1 MRDTRS
7 IQNQALW
14 RVLLLLLVVVVVPT
28 VCVLWFMT
36 EAMRNQRLAVR
47 QELTTLYRSQL
58 VGLGQELRTF
68 WERKQLTL
76 ASMDP
81 DTPAAELFAELVRS
95 GVADSAIVYDPS
107 GRVLY
112 PPSPE
117 PRTIDQ
123 TAGSRGW
130 LAAQELEF
138 KELDYAAAARA
149 YGRIAAEVTDPNI
162 AGRAFQAQARCLG
175 KAGRVEAAVK
185 ILTETLT
192 QPTFRRA
199 TDLQG
204 RLIAP
209 SAQLM
214 ALHLMD
220 DPALETYG
228 RTADRLRAQLSD
240 YSDPALTATQRRFLM
255 KQFGA
260 LMPEAPAFATLEAL
274 DLAFRYLESDPPP
287 RRGGSLGSSEL
298 PGVWCLA
305 SQDGRLVA
313 MFREQTMKV
322 QARSLMANLALPD
335 DAAVELLPPGT
346 ATQAP
351 PFASVSFEGT
361 LPGWRLTLHLPDQ
374 RLLDSAADEQIA
386 AYLWTGFL
394 VIGIIVVV
402 AVVIAR
408 SVGRQ
413 MKLTQLKNNLI
424 ATVSHELKTPLASMR
439 LLVDT
444 LLEGHTHD
452 EPRVREYL
460 ELISKENAR
469 LSRLIEHFL
478 AFSRMER
485 NKQTFERA
493 EIQAQDIATA
503 AAEAVDERFH
513 AAHCRFDVE
522 IEPNM
527 PKIVGDADVLVTVVL
542 NLLDNAYKYT
552 EGDKHIVLRAYSE
565 NAHVCFEVQDNG
577 IGLSHKA
584 ARRVFQRFYQVDQ
597 SLSRGGGGVGL
608 GLSIVQFIVNAHGG
622 SVSVASQAG
631 EGSTFTVKLPVLGT
645 ENG

>member
-1 MRDTRS
+1 ML
-7 IQNQALW
+7 I
-14 RVLLLLLVVVVVPT
+14 LLFVVVVVPT

-47 QELTTLYRSQL
+47 QELTTLYRGQL

-68 WERKQLTL
+68 WERKQLAL

-95 GVADSAIVYDPS
+95 GVADSAIVYDSS
-107 GRVLY
+107 GRVLH
-112 PPSPE
+112 PPRPE
-117 PRTIDQ
+117 PRTNDR
-123 TAGSRGW
+123 TANSMEW

-138 KELDYAAAARA
+138 KRFDYAAAARA
-149 YGRIAAEVTDPNI
+149 YARIAKDVNEPNV
-162 AGRAFQAQARCLG
+162 AARAFQAQARCLG
-175 KAGRVEAAVK
+175 KAGRKKTAVK
-185 ILTETLT
+185 VLTETLT
-192 QPTFRRA
+192 QPRFRRA
-199 TDLQG
+199 LDLQG

-214 ALHLMD
+214 ALQLMD
-220 DPALETYG
+220 DPELETYG

-260 LMPEAPAFATLEAL
+260 LMPEAPAFTTLEAL

-298 PGVWCLA
+298 PGVWRLA

-313 MFREQTMKV
+313 MFRERSVKA
-322 QARSLMANLALPD
+322 QAGSLIANLALPE
-335 DAAVELLPPGT
+335 DAVVAFSPPGT
-346 ATQAP
+346 ATQELS
-351 PFASVSFEGT
+351 FASVSFEGI

-374 RLLDSAADEQIA
+374 RLLDSAASEQIA
-386 AYLWTGFL
+386 AYLWTGIL
-394 VIGIIVVV
+394 VIALIVVV

-460 ELISKENAR
+460 ELIAKENVR

-485 NKQTFERA
+485 NKQTFERV

-503 AAEAVDERFH
+503 AAEAVNERFH
-513 AAHCRFDVE
+513 SAHCRFDVN
-522 IEPNM
+522 IEPNL
-527 PKIVGDADVLVTVVL
+527 PKIVGDADVLVTVML
-542 NLLDNAYKYT
+542 NLLDNAYKYS

-584 ARRVFQRFYQVDQ
+584 AKRVFQRFYQVDQ
-597 SLSRGGGGVGL
+597 SLSRGSGGVGL
-608 GLSIVQFIVNAHGG
+608 GLSIVQFIVKAHGG

-631 EGSTFTVKLPVLGT
+631 EGSTFTVKLPVPET
-645 ENG
+645 EDRSDGP